1 MITHNHASAVA
12 KLAIILLFLLMPSF
26 MPISIAPSALA
37 EEAAPPGKLVKVVML
52 SRDGVRA
59 PIPSQSELAT
69 WTELRWPF
77 WYCSGKSDFTTPCDS
92 GELTPRGLTL
102 AEQMGTYYRTYLS
115 EFLPPGQCPEVHEVF
130 FWADTMQRTEETGLA
145 LLRGFRP
152 PPCDGSKYF
161 HKAKTSPDRIFHPVT
176 ADGKCKLDPVRAE
189 REIMTRAGGS
199 LSNVV
204 QALELEFKPAQHTLQ
219 CCPSDRQSGL
229 CQTTWTRTCGR
240 SPPPPNTCTL
250 THSLVSC
257 LVRHP
262 DPPQTPTQVNLGGA
276 LRVASTF
283 AEILLL
289 EYANGFPLFEVG
301 WGRITREQMTSVFR
315 LHTKA
320 FDLEQRTP
328 YIASLQ
334 GSMLMQKM
342 LLALN
347 DETDGQPGSAPPG
360 AKLVAYVGHDTNIA
374 NVAGMLSL
382 SWLQPGYQSN
392 QTPPAGALIFE
403 VRQTDDGARNVHAYY
418 AAQSLDDMHKVTG
431 TTAIRTPVPISV
443 CPNGSSC
450 SPREFAKRVKLD
462 PDCAQ

>member
-1 MITHNHASAVA
+1 
-12 KLAIILLFLLMPSF
+12 LLFLLMPWF
-26 MPISIAPSALA
+26 TPTAIAPSALA
-37 EEAAPPGKLVKVVML
+37 EEQAAPPGKLVKVVML
-52 SRDGVRA
+52 SRHGVRS
-59 PIPSQSELAT
+59 PIPKQSELDT
-69 WTELRWPF
+69 WTKSRWPR
-77 WYCSGKSDFTTPCDS
+77 WYCGGGPDFMKACESGQ
-92 GELTPRGLTL
+92 LTPRGRKL
-102 AEQMGTYYRTYLS
+102 AEQMGTYYQHPFAELLLVDR
-115 EFLPPGQCPEVHEVF
+115 CPDANQVF
-130 FWADTMQRTEETGLA
+130 FWADVTERTKETGLA
-145 LLRGFRP
+145 LLRGLLP
-152 PPCDGSKYF
+152 HCDTAKYF
-161 HKAKTSPDRIFHPVT
+161 HVAQTSPDRIFHPVT
-176 ADGKCKLDPVRAE
+176 ADGKCKLDPERAKH
-189 REIMTRAGGS
+189 EIMTRAGGD

-204 QALELEFKPAQHTLQ
+204 RELELELKLAQNTLQ
-219 CCPSDRQSGL
+219 CCQDLCRTTSIKTCLPPTTPPS
-229 CQTTWTRTCGR
+229 
-240 SPPPPNTCTL
+240 TCTL
-250 THSLVSC
+250 TSRLMSC
-257 LVRHP
+257 VVGQP
-262 DPPQTPTQVNLGGA
+262 EKAPTQVHLGGA

-289 EYANGFPLFEVG
+289 EYANGFPRSEVG

-328 YIASLQ
+328 YIATLQ

-347 DETDGQPGSAPPG
+347 DETDGKPGTAPPG

-403 VRQTDDGARNVHAYY
+403 VRQTDDGARNVYAYY

-431 TTAIRTPVPISV
+431 TTAIPTPVPISV